1 MQLSTPFNP
10 SPPANQEAEMVPDI
24 DQLAMA
30 HARAV
35 FSAAYRVTGNI
46 AQAEDVQ
53 QNVFVRLLEKPPR
66 SQVDN
71 WAAYLGAMATRAAID
86 ELRRGTRWQRLAD
99 TFLASRKSPEAM
111 PSEALDEATRANH
124 LRQALGRIPK
134 RQAECFA
141 MRFFDGMDL
150 DAIAQAL
157 GVTPNVVS
165 VSLNRATHSLRSRI
179 KSIES
184 STTEPLENRS

>member
-1 MQLSTPFNP
+1 MQLSTSFNP
-10 SPPANQEAEMVPDI
+10 SPPAIQEAEMAPDI

-30 HARAV
+30 HGRKV
-35 FSAAYRVTGNI
+35 FFAAFRVTGNT

-66 SQVDN
+66 SEIEN
-71 WAAYLGAMATRAAID
+71 WAAYLCAMATRAAID

-99 TFLASRKSPEAM
+99 TFLSSRKSPEAM
-111 PSEALDEATRANH
+111 PPEALDEVTRANH
-124 LRQALGRIPK
+124 LRRALGRIPK

-141 MRFFDGMDL
+141 MRFFDGMDI

-165 VSLNRATHSLRSRI
+165 VSLNRATHSLKHRI
-179 KSIES
+179 ELIES
-184 STTEPLENRS
+184 GTTESLENRS